1 MKFIG
6 FQIVFIFVCL
16 FICSQ
21 LFVYFAFT
29 NLLQGCAFLHT
40 YLKLRGP
47 CQEAYYNLG
56 RAMHQLGILAAAV
69 HYYKK
74 VLDIKPPLECEG
86 FSCEKEAA
94 FNLSLIYKNSGSM
107 ELARMVLKKHI
118 VT

>member
-1 MKFIG
+1 MKFIV
-6 FQIVFIFVCL
+6 FQIVFFFFCVCL
-16 FICSQ
+16 YVYVVSC
-21 LFVYFAFT
+21 LFT
-29 NLLQGCAFLHT
+29 LLLQGCAFLHT